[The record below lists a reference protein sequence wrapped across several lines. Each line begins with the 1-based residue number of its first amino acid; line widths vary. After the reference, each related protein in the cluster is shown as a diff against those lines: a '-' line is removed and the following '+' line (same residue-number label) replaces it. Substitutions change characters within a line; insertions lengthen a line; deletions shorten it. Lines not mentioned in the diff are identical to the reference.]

1 MARADT
7 ITAPRPAG
15 GTTAD
20 TGARLA
26 AGIYSF
32 PQAAAIV
39 GRCNDVTR
47 AQLRRWLAVVIAPT
61 GGPHSIETVSFL
73 DLVSLETVR
82 RFRDHGT
89 SLQKVRKVLQA
100 LRSAEPEIA
109 RPLAHRSF
117 FTDGVSVWADVV
129 GRTEEIVGQNRQQ
142 MAFREAV
149 RTFADEIRFVDD
161 VAAAWD
167 ISPWVGIDPRVCFG
181 APVVRGTR
189 IPVKTVMANLAVT
202 THEEVADWYELSIR
216 QVKGVADFCS

>member
-20 TGARLA
+20 ADARLA

-39 GRCNDVTR
+39 GRRNDVTR

-167 ISPWVGIDPRVCFG
+167 ISPWVGIDPKVCFG